1 MIMIR
6 SFKYIV
12 SILFFLLNFN
22 IFPKNTCC
30 CSCKDKDEMPEDI
43 KKWSKEIKKKA
54 NEINK
59 KVKEE
64 NEKHPH
70 IFDYSLKDKSFPK
83 GYNEKYDKIFKQ
95 YLETKG
101 LDKTNKVTTYEG
113 IKSQNH
119 VRKITIENKNINNN
133 KVVFIKHDK
142 HDNSFYIDLLKSL
155 GYCDLEY
162 LYQDGV
168 ILTEEVK
175 NDYEI
180 ELKENY
186 DREYFNKSKDI
197 LEKTE
202 NLLPYFTILSFLNF
216 WDCGTLKLNNH
227 IFKKQSNGKYLIKA
241 LDIDV
246 KEYREGNNEDYYNFY
261 FDLNTG
267 FNMFKEIRLFVTQTF
282 KYDNLDFKKFIIFT
296 NYSINYIPVISKIF
310 KDEVEELQEE
320 EKSCFQY
327 FEDNISSKIELNDY
341 LEKQLKY
348 DGNYRDKDIFE
359 FLIKQYKG
367 DFNTFL
373 KDYIM
378 YSLNDEYVC
387 FNDNET
393 LNDICKYLKI
403 VEKDNYTNDEKVEIV
418 LKLYQKL
425 IEKTEKTF
433 ELLFEYFKFYNYLG
447 DKMKEITEEQKGKIK
462 EKFDKMLDFLI
473 INNDNNKYDKNQIDN
488 VVNNIKKIQKSN
500 LFRFIFDDE
509 NINGKI
515 SKLT

>member
-1 MIMIR
+1 M
-6 SFKYIV
+6 
-12 SILFFLLNFN
+12 
-22 IFPKNTCC
+22 
-30 CSCKDKDEMPEDI
+30 
-43 KKWSKEIKKKA
+43 
-54 NEINK
+54 
-59 KVKEE
+59 
-64 NEKHPH
+64 
-70 IFDYSLKDKSFPK
+70 
-83 GYNEKYDKIFKQ
+83 
-95 YLETKG
+95 
-101 LDKTNKVTTYEG
+101 
-113 IKSQNH
+113 
-119 VRKITIENKNINNN
+119 
-133 KVVFIKHDK
+133 
-142 HDNSFYIDLLKSL
+142 
-155 GYCDLEY
+155 
-162 LYQDGV
+162 
-168 ILTEEVK
+168 
-175 NDYEI
+175 
-180 ELKENY
+180 
-186 DREYFNKSKDI
+186 
-197 LEKTE
+197 
-202 NLLPYFTILSFLNF
+202 
-216 WDCGTLKLNNH
+216 KLNNH

-327 FEDNISSKIELNDY
+327 FEDNISSKIELNDYLVNDY

>member
-1 MIMIR
+1 MIK

-12 SILFFLLNFN
+12 SISFFLLNFN

-30 CSCKDKDEMPEDI
+30 CCCKDKDEMPEDI

-83 GYNEKYDKIFKQ
+83 GYNEKYDNILKK

-101 LDKTNKVTTYEG
+101 LDKTIKTTRYEG
-113 IKSQNH
+113 VKSQNH

-133 KVVFIKHDK
+133 KVIFIKHDK
-142 HDNSFYIDLLKSL
+142 HDNSFYIDLLKYL

-180 ELKENY
+180 ELKENF
-186 DREYFNKSKDI
+186 DREYFNKSKNI

-202 NLLPYFTILSFLNF
+202 NLLSYFTILSFLNF

-246 KEYREGNNEDYYNFY
+246 KEYRDGNNEDYYNFY

-267 FNMFKEIRLFVTQTF
+267 FPMFKEIRLFVTQTF
-282 KYDNLDFKKFIIFT
+282 NSNDLDFKKFIIFT
-296 NYSINYIPVISKIF
+296 NYSINFVPVISKMF
-310 KDEVEELQEE
+310 KGEVEELTEE

-367 DFNTFL
+367 DFNKFL

-378 YSLNDEYVC
+378 CSLKDEDDC
-387 FNDNET
+387 FNDNKT
-393 LNDICKYLKI
+393 LIKVCKYLKI
-403 VEKDNYTNDEKVEIV
+403 EEKKDYTNDEKIEIV

-433 ELLFEYFKFYNYLG
+433 ELLFEYFEFYKYLG
-447 DKMKEITEEQKGKIK
+447 DKMKEITEEQKEEIK

-488 VVNNIKKIQKSN
+488 VVNNIKKIQKST

-515 SKLT
+515 NKLT

>member
-30 CSCKDKDEMPEDI
+30 CCCKDKDEMPEDI
-43 KKWSKEIKKKA
+43 KKWFKEIKKQDEERIKKL
-54 NEINK
+54 NE
-59 KVKEE
+59 ER
-64 NEKHPH
+64 EKNPY
-70 IFDYSLKDKSFPK
+70 IYNYSLGDKTFPK
-83 GYNEKYDKIFKQ
+83 EYNEKYDNIFKK

-101 LDKTNKVTTYEG
+101 LDKTNKETTYEG

-119 VRKITIENKNINNN
+119 VRKITIDNN
-133 KVVFIKHDK
+133 KVIFIKHDK

-155 GYCDLEY
+155 DYCDLEY

-180 ELKENY
+180 ELKDNFN
-186 DREYFNKSKDI
+186 REYFNKTKDI

-227 IFKKQSNGKYLIKA
+227 IFKKQSNGKYLIKV

-246 KEYREGNNEDYYNFY
+246 KEYREGNDEDYYNFY

-267 FNMFKEIRLFVTQTF
+267 FNMFNEIRLFVTQTF
-282 KYDNLDFKKFIIFT
+282 NSNDLDFKKFIIFT

-320 EKSCFQY
+320 EKSCFEY
-327 FEDNISSKIELNDY
+327 FGDNISSKIELNDY

-367 DFNTFL
+367 DFNKFL

-378 YSLNDEYVC
+378 CSLKDEDDC
-387 FNDNET
+387 FNDNKT
-393 LNDICKYLKI
+393 LIKVCKYLKI
-403 VEKDNYTNDEKVEIV
+403 EEKEDYTNDEKVEIV

-447 DKMKEITEEQKGKIK
+447 DKMKEITEEQKGEIK
-462 EKFDKMLDFLI
+462 RKFDKMLDFLI
-473 INNDNNKYDKNQIDN
+473 INKDNNKYDKDQIDN
-488 VVNNIKKIQKSN
+488 VVNNIKKIQKST

>member
-1 MIMIR
+1 MIMIK

-12 SILFFLLNFN
+12 SISFFLLNFN
-22 IFPKNTCC
+22 IFPKNICC
-30 CSCKDKDEMPEDI
+30 CCCKDKDEMPEDI
-43 KKWSKEIKKKA
+43 KKWYDDEVKKA

-59 KVKEE
+59 KIKEE

-70 IFDYSLKDKSFPK
+70 IFDYSLGDESFPK
-83 GYNEKYDKIFKQ
+83 EYNEKYDKILEEYFKN
-95 YLETKG
+95 KN
-101 LDKTNKVTTYEG
+101 LDKAYRKITYKA

-119 VRKITIENKNINNN
+119 VREITIETKNINNN
-133 KVVFIKHDK
+133 KVVFIKHDN
-142 HDNSFYIDLLKSL
+142 HDNSFYIDLLKYL
-155 GYCDLEY
+155 GYCDLVY

-180 ELKENY
+180 ELKKNLY
-186 DREYFNKSKDI
+186 KEYFDKSKDI

-227 IFKKQSNGKYLIKA
+227 IFKKQDNGKYLIKA

-246 KEYREGNNEDYYNFY
+246 KRLREGNNEDYYNFY

-267 FNMFKEIRLFVTQTF
+267 FNKFEEIRLFVTQTF
-282 KYDNLDFKKFIIFT
+282 NYDNLDFKKFIIFT
-296 NYSINYIPVISKIF
+296 NYSINFVPVISKMF
-310 KDEVEELQEE
+310 KGGVEELQEDE
-320 EKSCFQY
+320 RICFVY
-327 FEDNISSKIELNDY
+327 FESNIFLKDFLKDY
-341 LEKQLKY
+341 LKNKLE
-348 DGNYRDKDIFE
+348 
-359 FLIKQYKG
+359 YKG
-367 DFNTFL
+367 KYIDKNVFVFLLEYFDNFDNFL
-373 KDYIM
+373 KDYIL
-378 YSLNDEYVC
+378 YSLKDKDND

-393 LNDICKYLKI
+393 LNEVCKYLKFE
-403 VEKDNYTNDEKVEIV
+403 EKKDYTNDEKVEIV

-425 IEKTEKTF
+425 IEKTERHF
-433 ELLFEYFKFYNYLG
+433 ELLFKYFEFYKYLG
-447 DKMKEITEEQKGKIK
+447 DKMKEITNEQENEII
-462 EKFDKMLDFLI
+462 EKFDKMLDFLK
-473 INNDNNKYDKNQIDN
+473 NNMDNTKYDKEC
-488 VVNNIKKIQKSN
+488 IKKIIKNIKEVQKST

>member
-1 MIMIR
+1 MIK

-12 SILFFLLNFN
+12 SISFFLLNFN

-30 CSCKDKDEMPEDI
+30 CCCKDKDEMPEDI

-83 GYNEKYDKIFKQ
+83 GYNEKYDNILKK

-101 LDKTNKVTTYEG
+101 LDKTIKTTRYEG
-113 IKSQNH
+113 VKSQNH

-133 KVVFIKHDK
+133 KVIFIKHDK
-142 HDNSFYIDLLKSL
+142 HDNSFYIDLLKYL

-180 ELKENY
+180 ELKENF
-186 DREYFNKSKDI
+186 DREYFNKSKNI

-202 NLLPYFTILSFLNF
+202 NLLSYFTILSFLNF

-246 KEYREGNNEDYYNFY
+246 KEYR
-261 FDLNTG
+261 
-267 FNMFKEIRLFVTQTF
+267 
-282 KYDNLDFKKFIIFT
+282 
-296 NYSINYIPVISKIF
+296 
-310 KDEVEELQEE
+310 
-320 EKSCFQY
+320 
-327 FEDNISSKIELNDY
+327 
-341 LEKQLKY
+341 
-348 DGNYRDKDIFE
+348 DGN
-359 FLIKQYKG
+359 
-367 DFNTFL
+367 
-373 KDYIM
+373 
-378 YSLNDEYVC
+378 
-387 FNDNET
+387 
-393 LNDICKYLKI
+393 KI
-403 VEKDNYTNDEKVEIV
+403 LV
-418 LKLYQKL
+418 
-425 IEKTEKTF
+425 
-433 ELLFEYFKFYNYLG
+433 
-447 DKMKEITEEQKGKIK
+447 
-462 EKFDKMLDFLI
+462 
-473 INNDNNKYDKNQIDN
+473 
-488 VVNNIKKIQKSN
+488 
-500 LFRFIFDDE
+500 
-509 NINGKI
+509 
-515 SKLT
+515 